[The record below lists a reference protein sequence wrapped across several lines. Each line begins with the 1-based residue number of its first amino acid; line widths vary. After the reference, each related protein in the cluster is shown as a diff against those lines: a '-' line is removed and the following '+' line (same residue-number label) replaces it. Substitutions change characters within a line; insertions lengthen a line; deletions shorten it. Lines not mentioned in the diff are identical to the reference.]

1 MKFVIL
7 MMAMAMTVGCAAKAT
22 GPTLEDKFNAHV
34 SAVEADHTTMTQKD
48 AEQDARLTEVESR
61 LDRAF
66 VKGK

>member
-7 MMAMAMTVGCAAKAT
+7 MMTMAMTVGCAAKAT
-22 GPTLEDKFNAHV
+22 SPSVQDQLDTYKA
-34 SAVEADHTTMTQKD
+34 AVEADHTTMIQKN